1 MAKKDTR
8 FDVQPVESQGAGLTS
23 VIVDTETGVHYLLA
37 ISPNLVSGLTVLV
50 DQEGKP
56 LVK

>member
-8 FDVQPVESQGAGLTS
+8 FDVQPVESQGSGLTS

-37 ISPNLVSGLTVLV
+37 ISPNLGSGLTVLV